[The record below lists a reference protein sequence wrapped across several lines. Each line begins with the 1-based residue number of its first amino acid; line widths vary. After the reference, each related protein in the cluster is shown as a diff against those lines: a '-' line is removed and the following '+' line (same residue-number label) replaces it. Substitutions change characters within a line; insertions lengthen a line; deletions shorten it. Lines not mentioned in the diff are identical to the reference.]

1 MIHLARVGAGVEQI
15 KKEEKE
21 QLLGWLAPG
30 MGWVSGEAGDRQEVA
45 PPSSLWSHQAVEHRS
60 LFKLSECPP
69 SECPV
74 LGQSQLLMSSHEL
87 SGPHG
92 LQHTRLPCPSLSLG
106 VCSDSFPLNR

>member
-1 MIHLARVGAGVEQI
+1 MVHLARVGAGVEQI

-21 QLLGWLAPG
+21 QLLGWLALG

-60 LFKLSECPP
+60 LLKL

-74 LGQSQLLMSSHEL
+74 LGRDQLLMSSHEL

-92 LQHTRLPCPSLSLG
+92 LQHTRLPCSSLSLG
-106 VCSDSFPLNR
+106 VCSDSFPLSQ